1 MSTMTPDQIT
11 ALPVPNKALKI
22 ILEHLN
28 VSVKQGALNNAI
40 QSTEQESPDSPLL
53 ARLGSVFQKLKLRG
67 VQPMELSWHHF
78 DQRRLPALLWLDNQW
93 LVAERENDRVKLTDE
108 NGTAIELEEELLHH
122 AKVLWLKTSE
132 SGQSSAEGATKN
144 KRASKM
150 VWQELFRTKGWL
162 RDVTIATLMINLLAV
177 ATSIFAMQVYDR
189 VVPTLAYATLW
200 TLVSGMGI
208 VITIDWFLKQARNRI
223 LDSLSCSV
231 DRNLSQRVFEHVMH
245 LRLDTR
251 PQSLGTLAAQVGG
264 LDSVRQFFSSG
275 VIFALV
281 DMPFA
286 ILFIIFIGFIGGPI
300 AWVYLSLLPIALLI
314 GLLAQSRLRSLSKE
328 RMVRSNERQGLL
340 VDVIRGSESIRAS
353 GASWRFSDQWQ
364 AITHSISGYNLTQ
377 KDISNRTTN
386 IVGSLSSMAYVAAIV
401 VGVGQIE
408 SGNLSMGALIACSIL
423 GGRLIGPIARSVQ
436 IISQWQGV
444 SQALQMVDEVLKLST
459 EREPEQ
465 TLLVPE
471 KAPKSVILNDI
482 SFSFPESPVL
492 QLNIPN
498 LSFKAGDRVLL
509 VGPIGSGKSTLLKVL
524 AGLYRPTEGSVRLGD
539 AELWETDP
547 AVVSDQVGYLP
558 QNVHL
563 FKGTLRSN
571 LALSG
576 SVSDSELLR
585 VCEQLGIDKIAAASP
600 RNMDLPISE
609 GGEGLSGG
617 QKQIVGLGRVF
628 LGQPKVWLLDEPTAS
643 LDYESDEKVLSAINA
658 KVKPDDILIIS
669 THRTG
674 IASRMANRIIAME
687 NGAVVE
693 DGKPDMV
700 MAKLMARRGQA
711 KQTGQAKQA
720 VSIDAVNGGR
730 NRVI

>member
-1 MSTMTPDQIT
+1 MNDTTQNPSSL
-11 ALPVPNKALKI
+11 LPIPNQPLKAL
-22 ILEHLN
+22 LERLN

-40 QSTEQESPDSPLL
+40 KSVDEELTGSPLL
-53 ARLGSVFQKLKLRG
+53 TRLGAIFQKLKLRG
-67 VQPMELSWHHF
+67 VQPMELNWHRF

-93 LVAERENDRVKLTDE
+93 LVAEREDGKILLSDE
-108 NGTAIELEEELLHH
+108 NGQRIDLEEEMLQS
-122 AKVLWLKTSE
+122 AKVLWLKTPDM
-132 SGQSSAEGATKN
+132 GKSSAEGASKG
-144 KRASKM
+144 KRASAM

-162 RDVTIATLMINLLAV
+162 RDVVIATLMINLLAV

-208 VITIDWFLKQARNRI
+208 VILIDWFLKQARNRI
-223 LDSLSCSV
+223 LDSLSCNV

-286 ILFIIFIGFIGGPI
+286 LVFIIFISFIGGPI
-300 AWVYLSLLPIALLI
+300 AWVYVALLPVALLI
-314 GLLAQSRLRSLSKE
+314 GLFAQARLRSLAKE
-328 RMVRSNERQGLL
+328 RMIRSNERQGLL

-353 GASWRFSDQWQ
+353 GASWRFSDQWKD
-364 AITHSISGYNLTQ
+364 ITRSISGYNITQ
-377 KDISNRTTN
+377 KDISNRTIN
-386 IVGSLSSMAYVAAIV
+386 VVGSLSSLAYVAAIV

-408 SGNLSMGALIACSIL
+408 SGNLSMGALIGCSIL
-423 GGRLIGPIARSVQ
+423 GGRVIGPIARSVQ

-444 SQALQMVDEVLKLST
+444 SQALTMVDGLLDLST

-465 TLLVPE
+465 SLLVPE
-471 KAPKSVILNDI
+471 KAPDAIALRDV

-492 QLNIPN
+492 QLNIPQ
-498 LSFKAGDRVLL
+498 LDFKAGDRVLL
-509 VGPIGSGKSTLLKVL
+509 VGAIGSGKSTLLKVL
-524 AGLYRPTEGSVRLGD
+524 AGLYRPTEGSVKLGN
-539 AELWETDP
+539 AELWEIDP

-576 SVSDSELLR
+576 AVSDSELLR
-585 VCEQLGIDKIAAASP
+585 VCETLGIDRIASASP

-643 LDYESDEKVLSAINA
+643 LDYESDEQVLNAINS

-674 IASRMANRIIAME
+674 IASRMANRIIALE
-687 NGAVVE
+687 QGKVVE
-693 DGKPDMV
+693 DGSPDIV
-700 MAKLMARRGQA
+700 MAKLMSRRGQGTN
-711 KQTGQAKQA
+711 KTMNSSSKP
-720 VSIDAVNGGR
+720 VVTNGGR

>member
-22 ILEHLN
+22 ILERLN

-314 GLLAQSRLRSLSKE
+314 GLLAQSRLRSLAKE

-386 IVGSLSSMAYVAAIV
+386 IVGSLSSLAYVAAIV

-423 GGRLIGPIARSVQ
+423 GGRVIGPIARSVQ